1 MRVGIERLDL
11 YAGRWSLSIEEL
23 VRARGGDLRYLKDRI
38 MSERRSVYP
47 VYEDA
52 VTLAVNA
59 ARRVL
64 AGTRVEDI
72 EMLVVGTES
81 GVDFGKPISGWVHRL
96 CGLSP
101 NCRSFEVKHAC
112 YGGTAA
118 LRTAASWVASGVR
131 PGKKALV
138 ISADLS
144 RPPHSGSVRLDQAVS
159 AHSPE
164 FILGGCAVAAIVG
177 DEPAVLELELDRA
190 GYWTT
195 EIADTFRPTSRD
207 EEGNQIESLCS
218 YLDAL
223 DGAYDHFEAVVGS
236 VDYDTFF
243 KKHIYHVP
251 FPGMAREA
259 HQALMGR
266 FGADKAAL
274 QQSFARKVED
284 GLRFAKQIGTSYG
297 ASTFICL
304 LGLLHGGAEVEAG
317 DRISVFAYGSGCQGE
332 LYSALIGPEARAR
345 VRAQGVGEHL
355 GARVPISVAQY
366 DRNERGRD
374 EIVDRRDFTPDR
386 GAMGGLYEEAYEG
399 RGLLVLK
406 QISGFRREY
415 VWS

>member
-1 MRVGIERLDL
+1 VNVGIERLDL
-11 YAGRWSLSIEEL
+11 YAGRWALSIEEL
-23 VRARGGDLRYLKDRI
+23 VRARGGDLDYVRNRV

-59 ARRVL
+59 ARRLL
-64 AGTRVEDI
+64 AGTRVDDI

-81 GVDFGKPISGWVHRL
+81 AVDFGKPISGWVHRL

-118 LRTAASWVASGVR
+118 LQTAASWVASGVR

-138 ISADLS
+138 ISTDLS
-144 RPPHSGSVRLDQAVS
+144 RPPHSGRVHLTQTVGT
-159 AHSPE
+159 HSPE

-177 DEPAVLELELDRA
+177 DEPAVLELERERA
-190 GYWTT
+190 GYWTQ

-223 DGAYDHFEAVVGS
+223 DGAYDHFETVVGS
-236 VDYDTFF
+236 VDYDAMF

-251 FPGMAREA
+251 FPAMAREA
-259 HQALMGR
+259 HGALLGR

-274 QQSFARKVED
+274 RASFAAKVED
-284 GLRFAKQIGTSYG
+284 GLHFAKQIGTSYG
-297 ASTFICL
+297 ASTFVCL
-304 LGLLHGGAEVEAG
+304 LGLLQGNAGVEAG

-332 LYSALIGPEARAR
+332 LYSAVIGTGAHAR
-345 VRAQGVGEHL
+345 VQEQRVQAHLDDRAQ
-355 GARVPISVAQY
+355 ISVELY
-366 DRNERGRD
+366 DRNEEGRD
-374 EIVDRRDFTPDR
+374 AIVDQRDFTPERTLGD
-386 GAMGGLYEEAYEG
+386 LYERTYAG
-399 RGLLVLK
+399 RGLLVLEA
-406 QISGFRREY
+406 INGFRREY
-415 VWS
+415 AWS